1 MFREGYKFIKETFI
15 KLPIIFRLSLE
26 DFRKRFIASS
36 FGFLWSFVQPAVTSI
51 VLWVVFSVGFR
62 ASGTKDVPFIC
73 WMLSGLVPWYYF
85 SEALASASNSLLE
98 YRFILKQMSFTPS
111 IIPMI
116 KILSAIF
123 THGIFVGIMII
134 VLLFNGLMPSLYWL
148 QTVYYFICMF
158 IFVLGLSWLTAS
170 IKLFFSDIGELINV
184 GLQIGMWFTPI
195 LWNIDIVP
203 ESIQWVF
210 RINPLFYIIQGY
222 RDSLIY
228 KIPIWERG
236 ADTIYFWVFT
246 IITIYLGISIFS
258 RLKRYFND
266 VI

>member
-1 MFREGYKFIKETFI
+1 MFREGYRFIKETFI

-62 ASGTKDVPFIC
+62 TSGTKDVPFIC

-85 SEALASASNSLLE
+85 SEALASASNSLIE

-111 IIPMI
+111 IIPLV
-116 KILSAIF
+116 KIISSIF
-123 THGIFVGIMII
+123 THAIFVGIMII
-134 VLLFNGLMPSLYWL
+134 VLFFNGLTPSWYWL
-148 QTVYYFICMF
+148 QTIYYFICMI

-170 IKLFFSDIGELINV
+170 IKLFFADVGELINV
-184 GLQIGMWFTPI
+184 CLQIGMWFTPI
-195 LWNIDIVP
+195 LWNIEIV
-203 ESIQWVF
+203 STKIQWIF
-210 RINPLFYIIQGY
+210 KLNPLFYIVQGY

-228 KIPIWERG
+228 KVSILERCP
-236 ADTIYFWVFT
+236 DTVYFWSFT
-246 IITIYLGISIFS
+246 IITVFLGISVFS
-258 RLKRYFND
+258 KLKHYFND